1 MAVNRDSN
9 GYTFVFAIALVVVV
23 GTILASLS
31 LGLGPIKEINAKKK
45 KQMDLLSA
53 IGVESTR
60 KNATDKFEEYI
71 PSAESFVINAQ
82 GEKVEGQTAF
92 DIDVK
97 KQYRDKKI
105 KKSERLYPV
114 FKAKN
119 INGEEVTICP
129 VVGAGLWGPV
139 WGYVAIGADN
149 KTISGISLDH
159 KTETPGLGAE
169 IKQSFFE
176 DRWKNAQ
183 ITQEI
188 KVMKDGSGSKEIQK
202 VDGIT
207 GGTIT
212 SKGVEE
218 MMNRTMAVY
227 NKYFNKANS

>member
-31 LGLGPIKEINAKKK
+31 LGLGPIKDKNAAKK

-53 IGVESTR
+53 IGIQASRAE
-60 KNATDKFEEYI
+60 ATDLFEQYI
-71 PSAESFVINAQ
+71 PSEKSFVINNN
-82 GEKVEGQTAF
+82 GEVVEGEDAF
-92 DIDVK
+92 NIDIK

-105 KKSERLYPV
+105 KKADRLYPV
-114 FKAKN
+114 FQATNKEGKS
-119 INGEEVTICP
+119 VTICP

-139 WGYVAIGADN
+139 WGYVAIGEDN
-149 KTISGISLDH
+149 ETISGVSFDH

-169 IKQSFFE
+169 IKQDFFE
-176 DRWKNAQ
+176 VRWVGEK
-183 ITQEI
+183 ISTEI
-188 KVMKDGSGSKEIQK
+188 KVMKDGSGASKQK

-227 NKYFNKANS
+227 SKYFNQTKS

>member
-31 LGLGPIKEINAKKK
+31 LGLGPIKDKNAAKK

-53 IGVESTR
+53 IGIESSR
-60 KNATDKFEEYI
+60 KEATDLFNKYI
-71 PSAESFVINAQ
+71 PSEKSFVINAN
-82 GEKVEGQTAF
+82 GDIIEGKEAF
-92 DIDVK
+92 DIDIK

-105 KKSERLYPV
+105 KKEDRLYPV
-114 FKAKN
+114 FQATNKD
-119 INGEEVTICP
+119 GEAVTICP
-129 VVGAGLWGPV
+129 VVGAGLWGPI
-139 WGYVAIGADN
+139 WGYVAVGADN
-149 KTISGISLDH
+149 KTIAGISLDH

-169 IKQSFFE
+169 IKQDFFE
-176 DRWKNAQ
+176 VRWIGEN
-183 ITQEI
+183 ISSEI
-188 KVMKDGSGSKEIQK
+188 KVMKDGSGASEQK

-227 NKYFNKANS
+227 TKYFNKTKS

>member
-1 MAVNRDSN
+1 MAINKDSN
-9 GYTFVFAIALVVVV
+9 GYTFTFAIVLVVVV

-31 LGLGPIKEINAKKK
+31 LGLKDIKKTNTDKK

-60 KNATDKFEEYI
+60 KNATELFKEYI
-71 PSAESFVINAQ
+71 PEENSFVINAQ
-82 GEKVEGQTAF
+82 GEKVEGEVAF
-92 DIDVK
+92 NIDVK

-105 KKSERLYPV
+105 KKKDRLYPV
-114 FKAKN
+114 FQAKN
-119 INGEEVTICP
+119 KEGKSVTICP
-129 VVGAGLWGPV
+129 VVGAGLWGPI
-139 WGYVAIGADN
+139 WGYVAIAEDGETILGA
-149 KTISGISLDH
+149 SYDH

-169 IKQSFFE
+169 IKQDFFE
-176 DRWKNAQ
+176 VRWGGEKINS
-183 ITQEI
+183 EI
-188 KVMKDGSGSKEIQK
+188 KVVKDGSGRNEQK

-227 NKYFNKANS
+227 SKYFKKIKA